1 MTKMTMRHV
10 RRYLALAVLAVL
22 LTPDIGSARP
32 FSEARPFKAGAES
45 IAPPIRAPTAVN
57 AAAVRFE
64 QDTTHAVPGLD
75 EASRLT
81 EDRLEDAW
89 SLLRYKSRSFL
100 LLLPVLAVASVV
112 VVAFGILAWA
122 VGRWMPAVRVPGGPR
137 NVFLASMMRRVIQFT
152 LVIIGLVVA
161 LELLDATTL
170 VGAVVGT
177 AGLAGLALGFAFK
190 DIVEN
195 YLAGVLLSVRQPF
208 AKNDL
213 VDIAGHLG
221 KVVSLTGRETILM
234 TPDGNHVQI
243 PNATVFRE
251 PMLNY
256 TRNPRR
262 RVRIDVGIA
271 ADEEPSTALDVG
283 CRVLSGMDGV
293 LSDPKPDGLISGYG
307 NGTTELRFF
316 GWVDQRQAEFGRVQS
331 EAFRL
336 IKRALDEAG
345 IATPSPE
352 YRVSLAGTVPR
363 ETPGAR
369 PPPRPEPAA
378 ASPTGEEA
386 ATEQRDVS
394 VDRALDEQ
402 IEEERRKTDQENLLQ

>member
-1 MTKMTMRHV
+1 MTNMTKRHV
-10 RRYLALAVLAVL
+10 RRGLAAAIVLALLAPGEGV
-22 LTPDIGSARP
+22 ARP
-32 FSEARPFKAGAES
+32 VGAGGSVGSQTVATGV
-45 IAPPIRAPTAVN
+45 APRRTPTAAGV
-57 AAAVRFE
+57 AVRFA
-64 QDTTHAVPGLD
+64 QDAAPAVPELD
-75 EASRLT
+75 EASQVAEARLGDVWT
-81 EDRLEDAW
+81 
-89 SLLRYKSRSFL
+89 LLRARTRSFL
-100 LLLPVLAVASVV
+100 LLLPVLAVAFAV

-122 VGRWMPAVRVPGGPR
+122 VGRWLPAFRVLGGRENP
-137 NVFLASMMRRVIQFT
+137 FLVSMVRRVIQFT

-161 LELLDATTL
+161 LELLDATAL

-195 YLAGVLLSVRQPF
+195 YLAGILLSVRQPF

-221 KVVSLTGRETILM
+221 KVVRLTGRETILM

-271 ADEEPSTALDVG
+271 SDEEPSAALDVG
-283 CRVLSGMDGV
+283 CRVLRDMDGV
-293 LSDPKPDGLISGYG
+293 LSEPKPDGLISGYG

-352 YRVSLAGTVPR
+352 YRVSLSGTVPR
-363 ETPGAR
+363 ETPGVR
-369 PPPRPEPAA
+369 PPPRPEPATA
-378 ASPTGEEA
+378 PPIGGEA
-386 ATEQRDVS
+386 AGEQRDVS

>member
-1 MTKMTMRHV
+1 MKRTMMRDPRTLLV
-10 RRYLALAVLAVL
+10 GVTLGALLALAPPAGVRPAAA
-22 LTPDIGSARP
+22 TPTASAP
-32 FSEARPFKAGAES
+32 AAS
-45 IAPPIRAPTAVN
+45 APTAV
-57 AAAVRFE
+57 VPTGTRIQ
-64 QDTTHAVPGLD
+64 QDTPSPVLD
-75 EASRLT
+75 EASQVT
-81 EDRLEDAW
+81 EARLEDAW
-89 SLLRYKSRSFL
+89 SLLRNKARSFL
-100 LLLPVLAVASVV
+100 LLLPVLAVALVV
-112 VVAFGILAWA
+112 VIVFGALAWGI
-122 VGRWMPAVRVPGGPR
+122 GRWWPTLSVPGVSQNP
-137 NVFLASMMRRVIQFT
+137 FLTSMVRRVFQFT
-152 LVIIGLVVA
+152 LVIVGLIIA
-161 LELLDATTL
+161 LELLDATAL

-195 YLAGVLLSVRQPF
+195 YLAGILLSVRQPF

-213 VDIAGHLG
+213 VDIAGHMG
-221 KVVSLTGRETILM
+221 KVVRLTGRETILM

-262 RVRIDVGIA
+262 RVRIEVGIA
-271 ADEEPSTALDVG
+271 ASEEPSAALDVG
-283 CRVLSGMDGV
+283 CRVFRAMDGV
-293 LSDPKPDGLISGYG
+293 LSDPPPDGLISGYG

-316 GWVDQRQAEFGRVQS
+316 GWVDQREAEFGRVQS

-352 YRVSLAGTVPR
+352 YRVALSGERPA
-363 ETPGAR
+363 ETPGA
-369 PPPRPEPAA
+369 PPAATPRPAPQDV
-378 ASPTGEEA
+378 EA
-386 ATEQRDVS
+386 EEQRDVS

-402 IEEERRKTDQENLLQ
+402 IEEERRESDQEDLLQ

>member
-1 MTKMTMRHV
+1 MTNTTRRHV
-10 RRYLALAVLAVL
+10 RRGLVAATALALLAPGEAATRPVAEAL
-22 LTPDIGSARP
+22 SSRART
-32 FSEARPFKAGAES
+32 E
-45 IAPPIRAPTAVN
+45 TT
-57 AAAVRFE
+57 AAVVKATRTVVPRRVRFA
-64 QDTTHAVPGLD
+64 QDTTPAVPGLD
-75 EASRLT
+75 EASQVTEARLGDVWT
-81 EDRLEDAW
+81 
-89 SLLRYKSRSFL
+89 LLRARTRSFL
-100 LLLPVLAVASVV
+100 LLLPVLAVAFGVLI
-112 VVAFGILAWA
+112 AFGILAWA
-122 VGRWMPAVRVPGGPR
+122 VGRWLPAFRVLGGRQNP
-137 NVFLASMMRRVIQFT
+137 FLMSMVRRVIQFT
-152 LVIIGLVVA
+152 LVITGLVVA
-161 LELLDATTL
+161 LELLDATAL

-195 YLAGVLLSVRQPF
+195 YLAGILLSVRQPF

-221 KVVSLTGRETILM
+221 KVVRLTGRETILM

-262 RVRIDVGIA
+262 RVRIEVGIA
-271 ADEEPSTALDVG
+271 SGEEPSAALDVG
-283 CRVLSGMDGV
+283 CRVLRDMDGV

-316 GWVDQRQAEFGRVQS
+316 GWVDQRHAEFGRVQS

-352 YRVSLAGTVPR
+352 YRVALSGEMRGVAPA
-363 ETPGAR
+363 ER
-369 PPPRPEPAA
+369 PPPRPEAPTPGGTAA
-378 ASPTGEEA
+378 E
-386 ATEQRDVS
+386 EQRDVS

-402 IEEERRKTDQENLLQ
+402 IEEERRKPDQENLLQ